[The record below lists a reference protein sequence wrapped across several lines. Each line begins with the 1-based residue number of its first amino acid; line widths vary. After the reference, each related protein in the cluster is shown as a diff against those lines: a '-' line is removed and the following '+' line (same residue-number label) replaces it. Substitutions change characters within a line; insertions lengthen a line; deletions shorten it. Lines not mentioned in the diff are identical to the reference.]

1 MLNEVKY
8 IVELQRWNASLV
20 EYLKIGD
27 FHSCQIYAVT
37 ALQIICVDFIP
48 QKKFKLKQKSYVC
61 TYIQFI

>member
-37 ALQIICVDFIP
+37 ALKNNLC
-48 QKKFKLKQKSYVC
+48 
-61 TYIQFI
+61 